1 MVLSGTTNENEKAV
15 LSLEKNN
22 DMYDGRLR
30 LYNFATEPK
39 GILSIGFYNNQNV
52 IKAGLSRTSSMLY
65 TFKLDINSIEDE
77 FSCAVVNF
85 YNGDLK
91 PLLYGNTQGVENN
104 IEKLNKVM
112 NSEFEKDVSVEEV
125 KKVLDDNGIEYE
137 KDYKD
142 EIEKEIDKNMHSDC
156 LSCKYRK
163 AFYEK
168 NGVKI
173 AFLNYTYGLNGHK
186 MPKDTEYLVDLLDD
200 SDKIVRS
207 LKSAIDLLFKN
218 NEKEEFL
225 ESLIPNSKWVK
236 VEYEESGD
244 YYILGLIYEQDELLY
259 IVYGVPGIYQKMP
272 PKEISGYPVWFPLDA
287 NKPESFGYWLS
298 YQDAKTG
305 ENIKAVVE

>member
-1 MVLSGTTNENEKAV
+1 MFLKKSVVLSGTTNENEKAV

-125 KKVLDDNGIEYE
+125 KKVLDDNGIDYE

-163 AFYEK
+163 SFYEK

-173 AFLNYTYGLNGHK
+173 EEN
-186 MPKDTEYLVDLLDD
+186 TEKLDFF
-200 SDKIVRS
+200 SEI
-207 LKSAIDLLFKN
+207 KSQIDLLFKN

-272 PKEISGYPVWFPLDA
+272 PKEISGYPIWFPLDA

-305 ENIKAVVE
+305 ESIKAVVE

>member
-1 MVLSGTTNENEKAV
+1 MFLKKSVVLSGTTNENEKAV

-142 EIEKEIDKNMHSDC
+142 EIEKEIDQNMHSDC
-156 LSCKYRK
+156 ISCKYRK

-173 AFLNYTYGLNGHK
+173 EEN
-186 MPKDTEYLVDLLDD
+186 TEKLDFF
-200 SDKIVRS
+200 SEI
-207 LKSAIDLLFKN
+207 KSQIDLLFKN